1 MNEKIPGNQINIS
14 ENNGIKVVW
23 DIDSIVSEM
32 AGTKTK
38 VLSVDKL
45 YNEKD
50 QVNSSYAMQTDLRFP
65 IIVAKLHGEEYEIVD
80 GKHRLYKAK
89 MIGKKEI
96 DSYCIEPKD
105 LFKYIME
112 DEETIKK
119 YLGQE
124 KEA

>member
-23 DIDSIVSEM
+23 DIDSIISEM

-50 QVNSSYAMQTDLRFP
+50 QVNASYAMQTDLRFP
-65 IIVAKLHGEEYEIVD
+65 IIVEKLHGEEYEIVD

-119 YLGQE
+119 YLG
-124 KEA
+124 